1 MKVKT
6 KKENE
11 KRNIKIG
18 DLVKVTRPSI
28 GIPRDTVGLVM
39 SADFADSG
47 FRYYKTKMI
56 GVDMAARRFLGRD
69 LEVVSEGR

>member
-1 MKVKT
+1 MKTKT

-11 KRNIKIG
+11 KRKIEIG

-69 LEVVSEGR
+69 LEVISEGR

>member
-1 MKVKT
+1 MKAKI

-18 DLVKVTRPSI
+18 DLVKVTRPAI

-56 GVDMAARRFLGRD
+56 GLDTAARRVLGRD
-69 LEVVSEGR
+69 LEVISESR

>member
-18 DLVKVTRPSI
+18 DLVKSSKDTSLSASV
-28 GIPRDTVGLVM
+28 GIVVESWG
-39 SADFADSG
+39 
-47 FRYYKTKMI
+47 K
-56 GVDMAARRFLGRD
+56 LGQP
-69 LEVVSEGR
+69 

>member
-18 DLVKVTRPSI
+18 DLVKVTRPSV

-47 FRYYKTKMI
+47 FRYYKTKMPAYK
-56 GVDMAARRFLGRD
+56 GY
-69 LEVVSEGR
+69 